1 MSVSRED
8 ITLVLMPWLSHEFM
22 ESCPS
27 RHEHWVTCVTAA
39 SLIGGVFGGGGVCE
53 RGCIYGMALVWM
65 WGLAFLTCL
74 RWYLLYREG
83 LFASGRLTGF

>member
-1 MSVSRED
+1 MSSWKAVPVDMS
-8 ITLVLMPWLSHEFM
+8 
-22 ESCPS
+22 
-27 RHEHWVTCVTAA
+27 
-39 SLIGGVFGGGGVCE
+39 IGSPGGGGGGVCVRGGKKRE
-53 RGCIYGMALVWM
+53 RMYIWHGTVWM